1 MERDIDLK
9 EISDGRLYTAND
21 MAKIDCND
29 CAGCSE
35 CCRVVADTIVLDPYD
50 VYQLENTL
58 NTDFEAL
65 LSGRIELSVVD
76 GTILPHLKIRDGG
89 EGCTFLSEEGRCTI
103 HDARPGFCRMFPL
116 GRIYEDGDF
125 KYFFQVHE
133 CRYPGKTKIKIKKW
147 LGIPN
152 LKSYEQFVR
161 DWHFFLKRI
170 QERLA
175 DIEKDEIVK
184 SINMHLL
191 NQFYVRPYRTAG
203 TDGEKT
209 GFYEQFYE
217 RLSESK
223 KALEG

>member
-21 MAKIDCND
+21 MVKIDCND

-35 CCRVVADTIVLDPYD
+35 CCRMVADTIILDPYD
-50 VYQLENTL
+50 IFQLESVL

-65 LSGRIELSVVD
+65 MAERIELSVVD

-89 EGCTFLSEEGRCTI
+89 EGCTFLSGDGRCMI
-103 HDARPGFCRMFPL
+103 HGARPGFCRMFPL
-116 GRIYEDGDF
+116 GRIYENGDF
-125 KYFFQVHE
+125 KYFLQVHE
-133 CRYPGKTKIKIKKW
+133 CGYPNKTKIKVKKW
-147 LGIPN
+147 FGIPE
-152 LKSYEQFVR
+152 LPRYEQFVK
-161 DWHFFLKRI
+161 DWHFFLKKV

-175 DIEKDEIVK
+175 ETENDEIVK

-191 NQFYVRPYRTAG
+191 NQFYVKPYRTSEADVRE
-203 TDGEKT
+203 TD
-209 GFYEQFYE
+209 FYEQFYE

>member
-21 MAKIDCND
+21 MVKIDCND

-35 CCRVVADTIVLDPYD
+35 CCRVVEDTIILDPYD
-50 VYQLENTL
+50 IFQLESVL
-58 NTDFEAL
+58 NAGFEAL
-65 LSGRIELSVVD
+65 MAERLELSVVD

-89 EGCTFLSEEGRCTI
+89 EGCTFLSGDGRCMI
-103 HDARPGFCRMFPL
+103 HGARPGFCRMFPL
-116 GRIYEDGDF
+116 GRIYENGDF
-125 KYFFQVHE
+125 KYFLQVHE
-133 CRYPGKTKIKIKKW
+133 CGYPNKTKIKVKKW
-147 LGIPN
+147 LGIPE
-152 LKSYEQFVR
+152 LPRYEQFVK
-161 DWHFFLKRI
+161 DWHFFLKKV

-175 DIEKDEIVK
+175 ETENDEIVK

-191 NQFYVRPYRTAG
+191 NQFYVKPYRTSEADVRE
-203 TDGEKT
+203 TD
-209 GFYEQFYE
+209 FYEQFYE